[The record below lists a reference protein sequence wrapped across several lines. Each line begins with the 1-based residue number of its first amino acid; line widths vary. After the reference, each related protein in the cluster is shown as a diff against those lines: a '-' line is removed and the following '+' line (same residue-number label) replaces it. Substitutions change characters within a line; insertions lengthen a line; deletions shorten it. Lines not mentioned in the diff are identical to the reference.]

1 MYILYTV
8 IDTGLTNKMLAYVEE
23 TMVKSGKVPEG
34 SLDTVM
40 AFQKKFLKPE
50 IMVPVT
56 IITNLFYGTVISL
69 LVSIFIRKEGNPLI
83 DSPAN

>member
-1 MYILYTV
+1 V
-8 IDTGLTNKMLAYVEE
+8 IDTGLTNKMLAMVEE

-40 AFQKKFLKPE
+40 AFQKKILRPE
-50 IMVPVT
+50 ILVPMT
-56 IITNLFYGTVISL
+56 IISNMFFGTIISL
-69 LVSIFIRKEGNPLI
+69 LVSIFVRKEGNPLI

>member
-8 IDTGLTNKMLAYVEE
+8 IDTGLTGKMLAYVEE
-23 TMVKSGKVPEG
+23 SMVKSGKVPEG

-50 IMVPVT
+50 ILVPVG
-56 IITNLFYGTVISL
+56 IVTNLFFGTIISL
-69 LVSIFIRKEGNPLI
+69 LVSIFIRKESNPLI
-83 DSPAN
+83 DTPAN